1 MFSHFPTTTH
11 PVHIKAGGCTA
22 REWVDW
28 GHVHE
33 GWSRFGSCFG
43 KVRVHFWWFLW
54 ARLRPHL
61 QLYKYTVTQVFAWV
75 THVIVWNCN
84 CVSVIHLSSTA
95 VGTVTFR
102 LTFTEAFVSNICRE
116 KQRSAIRVKLWF
128 RVILRGVDKET
139 EFSEKACSIIQNLC
153 LFWRAPPRLHPHRAR
168 LSHAPFCHFC
178 FLSLFNLPFPSSC
191 AAPSAVLHFLSCNQC
206 GV

>member
-75 THVIVWNCN
+75 TRVIVWNCN

-128 RVILRGVDKET
+128 RVILRGVLRKGLLNY
-139 EFSEKACSIIQNLC
+139 SKPLSLLACTTS
-153 LFWRAPPRLHPHRAR
+153 APP
-168 LSHAPFCHFC
+168 APRSAITC
-178 FLSLFNLPFPSSC
+178 SLLPFLFS
-191 AAPSAVLHFLSCNQC
+191 VF
-206 GV
+206 V

>member
-1 MFSHFPTTTH
+1 M
-11 PVHIKAGGCTA
+11 
-22 REWVDW
+22 
-28 GHVHE
+28 
-33 GWSRFGSCFG
+33 
-43 KVRVHFWWFLW
+43 
-54 ARLRPHL
+54 
-61 QLYKYTVTQVFAWV
+61 
-75 THVIVWNCN
+75 
-84 CVSVIHLSSTA
+84 
-95 VGTVTFR
+95 FR

-206 GV
+206 GVLDNSPDHLLVVCISSVRTNKILPLVKTQNTNSQI